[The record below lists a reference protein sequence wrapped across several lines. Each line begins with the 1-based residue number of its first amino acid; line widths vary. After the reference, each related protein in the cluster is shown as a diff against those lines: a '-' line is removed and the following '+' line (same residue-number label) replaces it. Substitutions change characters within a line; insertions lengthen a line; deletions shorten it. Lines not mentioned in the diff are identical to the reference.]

1 MASLPSATVPIRVT
15 QLWAAGEILGRPRE
29 IGAVTVVLIVDLPVE
44 QVPWWCD
51 PVRARWWADTT
62 RMSKLPVLAWWRV
75 GAGPG
80 VEPPD
85 CSAATGLG

>member
-1 MASLPSATVPIRVT
+1 MKWSTAVSRVSSLGQECQRMASLPSATIPIRVT
-15 QLWAAGEILGRPRE
+15 QLWAAGDILGRPRE
-29 IGAVTVVLIVDLPVE
+29 IDAVTVVLIVDLPAD

-51 PVRARWWADTT
+51 P
-62 RMSKLPVLAWWRV
+62 V

-85 CSAATGLG
+85 CSAAAGLG